1 MKCPLNADMHM
12 KKTFSI
18 GFVALLLLSLV
29 MVMFLPVNAEH
40 PAQAIWVEPAS
51 NYFKLSESF
60 TVDVKINITDPD
72 GPATGL
78 FGFEYKL
85 KWNSTILNCTS
96 YTKCDPVADLGW
108 GNYFEV
114 ADSLTAGRHRY
125 AVSALVG
132 PTTTPFT
139 GIVTLATYTFHV
151 TAKGNCTLDL
161 YETEFTDD
169 TATIIISDTIPTGTT
184 VDSYFSTPYPR
195 ALFTYSPEFPLVN
208 ETVTF
213 DAGDSDDPDGTIV
226 SYAWDFGDDTT
237 DTGVIVNH
245 NYTAAGTYKVNLT
258 VTDDDTR
265 TDTIIK
271 DLKVGGIAALFT
283 YSPSNPLAN
292 ETVTFNA
299 TASFSREGYI
309 LNHTWNFG
317 DTNITTTTSPIMN
330 HSYIDVGIYNVT
342 LTVTDNASLTDTTW
356 HIVKVGRW
364 PVVIF
369 TYSPSNPLAN
379 QTVRFDAGDSYDP
392 DGTIVNYAWDFGDD
406 TTDTGMIVNHNY
418 TAAGTYTV
426 NLTVTDDDALTSST
440 SVLITVLEKPLASF
454 TWSPEEPEVGETVT
468 FDASASSDRDG
479 DIVDYEWNFGDGIEE
494 SGPDPITTKT
504 YTIGTY
510 NVTLT
515 VTDDDKL
522 TDVIT
527 KLITV
532 VKASSIIS
540 ISVSS
545 ETIKVGEDTVIS
557 GSITPARE
565 DANVTI
571 YYRLTGGVAWDT
583 TTVTTSST
591 GGYSYT
597 WTPDEAGT
605 YEVKASWP
613 GDGNNL
619 GAESSIKTVTVEEEA
634 EPPPPDYLLYVVIV
648 IVIVILAAVAIYF
661 LKIRKS

>member
-1 MKCPLNADMHM
+1 MKCPLNADMPI

-29 MVMFLPVNAEH
+29 MVIFLPVNAEH
-40 PAQAIWVEPAS
+40 PAQTIWVEPAS

-72 GPATGL
+72 GSGPATGL

-85 KWNSTILNCTS
+85 KWSSTILNCTS

-108 GNYFEV
+108 GIYFEAV
-114 ADSLTAGRHRY
+114 DSLTAGQHWY

-132 PTTTPFT
+132 PSTTPFT

-213 DAGDSDDPDGTIV
+213 DAGDSYDPDGTIV

-245 NYTAAGTYKVNLT
+245 NYTAAGTY
-258 VTDDDTR
+258 
-265 TDTIIK
+265 
-271 DLKVGGIAALFT
+271 A
-283 YSPSNPLAN
+283 
-292 ETVTFNA
+292 
-299 TASFSREGYI
+299 
-309 LNHTWNFG
+309 
-317 DTNITTTTSPIMN
+317 
-330 HSYIDVGIYNVT
+330 
-342 LTVTDNASLTDTTW
+342 
-356 HIVKVGRW
+356 
-364 PVVIF
+364 
-369 TYSPSNPLAN
+369 
-379 QTVRFDAGDSYDP
+379 
-392 DGTIVNYAWDFGDD
+392 
-406 TTDTGMIVNHNY
+406 
-418 TAAGTYTV
+418 V

-468 FDASASSDRDG
+468 FDASVSSDRDG
-479 DIVDYEWNFGDGIEE
+479 DIMIYEWNFGDGIEV
-494 SGPDPITTKT
+494 SGSDPITTKT

-515 VTDDDKL
+515 VTDDDSL

-540 ISVSS
+540 ISVSP

-571 YYRLTGGVAWDT
+571 HHRLTGGVAWNT

-613 GDGNNL
+613 GDDNNL

-634 EPPPPDYLLYVVIV
+634 APPPDYLLYVVIV
-648 IVIVILAAVAIYF
+648 IVIVILAAIVIYF